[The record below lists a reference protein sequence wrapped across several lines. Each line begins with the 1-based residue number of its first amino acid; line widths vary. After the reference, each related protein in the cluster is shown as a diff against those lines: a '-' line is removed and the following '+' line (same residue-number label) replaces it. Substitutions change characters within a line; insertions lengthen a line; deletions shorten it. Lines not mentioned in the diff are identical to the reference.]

1 MADFVLLGNDSDE
14 TRLLVERT
22 SGYSAPLPAFP
33 KVSSRLNGLPAWD
46 IAIDHRDVQA
56 SYAFKLDVV
65 EDSSTPQ
72 VTASSLLAS
81 YAQERAREGF
91 VVRPMPVAAPLRSG
105 SSVAGAELLYPSRGS
120 AELFHEHL
128 WLSLRR
134 YDGRIW
140 ALTRLTRY
148 QPSKLYTI
156 KWHHLRTSFSAHHH
170 WDHEHPRTE
179 VPMLWPESLITRPA
193 GDLDLT
199 DDAWLEAKAKA
210 ADLGT
215 LDSAQ
220 IKTLVEILTNVVEED
235 FPPALRVPEVLSQL
249 HVRRIREVGPS
260 GNVLTRNVSLCE
272 TAHDFRGWAWQ
283 CAWANMNR
291 GSFSG

>member
-1 MADFVLLGNDSDE
+1 MADFVLFGNDSNE

-22 SGYSAPLPAFP
+22 SCYSAPLPAFP
-33 KVSSRLNGLPAWD
+33 KVSARLNGLSAWD
-46 IAIDHRDVQA
+46 IAV
-56 SYAFKLDVV
+56 
-65 EDSSTPQ
+65 
-72 VTASSLLAS
+72 
-81 YAQERAREGF
+81 ARF
-91 VVRPMPVAAPLRSG
+91 
-105 SSVAGAELLYPSRGS
+105 

-128 WLSLRR
+128 SMSLRR

-156 KWHHLRTSFSAHHH
+156 KWHHMATSFSAHHH
-170 WDHEHPRTE
+170 RDREHPRTE